1 MSRQWTVEVTPE
13 ARALVRRMQDRR
25 RIAVVVARAL
35 DLQNELTVGSIQ
47 EERLTGKGPFPPAQ
61 HRLGVRTNRLRSSV
75 RPSKA
80 VVTDTGAESSIG
92 TNVKYAR
99 AHEYGVDETV
109 MVRPHTRRGQ
119 RLMTLRGG
127 QGQRVVKRA
136 QGPDVAVG
144 SHKRRMR
151 LPARAPIT
159 TGVRERL
166 GRYGEVISAA
176 IVRALGGSSNG

>member
-1 MSRQWTVEVTPE
+1 MSDEWQIRLTEQ
-13 ARALVRRMQDRR
+13 AQALIRRLNDRR
-25 RIAVVVARAL
+25 LVAGAVARAL

-47 EERLTGKGPFPPAQ
+47 EERLTGKGPFPVSQ
-61 HRLGVRTNRLRSSV
+61 HKLGVRTNRLRSSV

-80 VVTDTGAESSIG
+80 VVTDTGAESSLG

-159 TGVRERL
+159 TGVTERL
-166 GRYGEVISAA
+166 QDYGHAISRE
-176 IVRALGGSSNG
+176 IERLLGGPSNG